1 MFYKKETKRDI
12 NKHRPEK
19 ARYVVDTVIRKGP
32 KAASSLIKEYCELD
46 PCSELCDKLKL

>member
-1 MFYKKETKRDI
+1 Y

-32 KAASSLIKEYCELD
+32 KAASFLIKEYCELD
-46 PCSELCDKLKL
+46 PCSELCDKLKR